1 MKMLEIPQFEKK
13 SKSKS
18 SQSTQT
24 LKYPD
29 SITQLESIK
38 KDVLKIQTKHP
49 KKLLLVVGSDL
60 SHESYTA
67 DMRKQIKQQIEFI
80 KSKADLFILI
90 TRHSQDNIQEK
101 LSKISDMH
109 LSVSEINDTLFLKSK
124 IPWSHLYAII
134 TDRNSGYPN
143 INLEPVV

>member
-1 MKMLEIPQFEKK
+1 MLEIPQSENK
-13 SKSKS
+13 SKNIS
-18 SQSTQT
+18 SQSTHT

-49 KKLLLVVGSDL
+49 KKLLLVVVGSDL
-60 SHESYTA
+60 SHESHTS

-80 KSKADLFILI
+80 KSKADLFILV

-124 IPWSHLYAII
+124 IPWSHLYAIVP
-134 TDRNSGYPN
+134 DSNSGYPN
-143 INLEPVV
+143 ISLEPVV